1 VALTISIWHNP
12 RCGTS
17 RRALAL
23 LEEHGVTPVVRNYLT
38 EPPSEAELRA
48 ALSLLDRSPRDILR
62 WKEDATREA
71 GLTPESDDD
80 ALIAAMVAHP
90 ILIERPIVFS
100 ETRAVLGRPA
110 EAVLEVLA
118 P

>member
-1 VALTISIWHNP
+1 MSVSIWHNP

-23 LEEHGVTPVVRNYLT
+23 LEENGVRPVVRNYLT

-48 ALSLLDRSPRDILR
+48 ALSLLGLTARDILR
-62 WKEDATREA
+62 EKEAAYAEA
-71 GLTPESDDD
+71 GLTEQSDDE
-80 ALIAAMVAHP
+80 ALIAAMVDHP
-90 ILIERPIVFS
+90 ILIQRPIVFS
-100 ETRAVLGRPA
+100 ENRAVLARPA
-110 EAVLEVLA
+110 DKALEVLA